1 MEGWAIALIV
11 IAVVVVVLII
21 AVVAWWIKTFN
32 KLVESAQK
40 VQNQWSQIDVQLKK
54 RYDLIPNLVE
64 TVKGYAKHEKETL
77 ENVIMW
83 RSRATSATTT
93 EDAIDANNG
102 LSQALGRLM
111 VSVENYPDLKAN
123 ANFLALQAELK
134 DIESKIAYA
143 RQFYNDTVQKNNEII
158 QKFPSSIVANKHK
171 DKFKIEKYFEVE
183 DVVRE
188 APKVAF

>member
-1 MEGWAIALIV
+1 MAGWAITLIV
-11 IAVVVVVLII
+11 IAAVAVVLII

-32 KLVESAQK
+32 KLVEMTQK

-93 EDAIDANNG
+93 EEAIDANNG

-123 ANFLALQAELK
+123 ANFLSLQSDLRE
-134 DIESKIAYA
+134 IESKIAYA
-143 RQFYNDTVQKNNEII
+143 RQFFNDTVQKNNEII

-171 DKFKIEKYFEVE
+171 DKFKTEKYFEVE
-183 DVVRE
+183 EAVRE
-188 APKVAF
+188 TPKVAF